1 MAEISSDSD
10 EISEEYLYSTPLTG
24 SRSRRIENLE
34 LSAIPSFRSIL
45 FDQII
50 SDNDSGQLGDLEAA
64 SSENTETI
72 SDGKQRN
79 AVTKCSDVS
88 IPEKVKSIVGSTV
101 IMESIDESKSTNSV
115 SFSNEKYKSYFSGVS
130 GKADDR
136 SRSEI
141 FMTTKKILPA
151 HPDRKE
157 FSGVVILSSED
168 EKENSSSSPEEKDIF
183 RDQLQYSQHRE
194 IVSSASSS
202 SDEESSFVIFKERK
216 NMLNFSDT
224 DSENECEQTDKGQS
238 QKGGWVWNKWD
249 ADQFRLAVTTMFI
262 NAEANR

>member
-10 EISEEYLYSTPLTG
+10 ETSEEYLYSTPLTG

-34 LSAIPSFRSIL
+34 L
-45 FDQII
+45 
-50 SDNDSGQLGDLEAA
+50 NLETA

-101 IMESIDESKSTNSV
+101 IMESIDESKSVNIA
-115 SFSNEKYKSYFSGVS
+115 SFSNEQYKSYFIGVS

-168 EKENSSSSPEEKDIF
+168 EKENVRYDPKKLSRAVLILKDY
-183 RDQLQYSQHRE
+183 L
-194 IVSSASSS
+194 
-202 SDEESSFVIFKERK
+202 
-216 NMLNFSDT
+216 
-224 DSENECEQTDKGQS
+224 
-238 QKGGWVWNKWD
+238 VWN
-249 ADQFRLAVTTMFI
+249 T
-262 NAEANR
+262 

>member
-34 LSAIPSFRSIL
+34 LSAIPSFRSV
-45 FDQII
+45 F
-50 SDNDSGQLGDLEAA
+50 
-64 SSENTETI
+64 SENTETI

-101 IMESIDESKSTNSV
+101 IMESIDESKSVNIA
-115 SFSNEKYKSYFSGVS
+115 SFSNEQYKSYFIGVS

-157 FSGVVILSSED
+157 FPGFVILNSED
-168 EKENSSSSPEEKDIF
+168 EKENVRYDPKKLSRAVLILKDY
-183 RDQLQYSQHRE
+183 L
-194 IVSSASSS
+194 
-202 SDEESSFVIFKERK
+202 
-216 NMLNFSDT
+216 
-224 DSENECEQTDKGQS
+224 
-238 QKGGWVWNKWD
+238 VWN
-249 ADQFRLAVTTMFI
+249 T
-262 NAEANR
+262 